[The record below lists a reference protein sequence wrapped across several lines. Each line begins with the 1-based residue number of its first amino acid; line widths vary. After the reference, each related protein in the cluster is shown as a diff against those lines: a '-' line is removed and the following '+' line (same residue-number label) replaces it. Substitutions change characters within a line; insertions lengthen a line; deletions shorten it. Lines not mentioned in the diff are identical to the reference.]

1 MNPSPPIPPDAWR
14 HLQWLFSFHV
24 LTIRQKLLAIS
35 QKYYVNDDQGR
46 PRFYVVRPPKI
57 GLSVVAGI
65 AGLIISLLALFIA
78 FRMIFGGGSFTTAI
92 VVIFAGR
99 FIGALVTTLL
109 RPYRDIRIYTDDTE
123 QYQVFFISQDNKFG
137 FFQRYTIF
145 DAMNQPVAVARRN
158 FFLSAFR
165 RTWWADTLD
174 GRPIL
179 KIHEDSLLLS
189 ILRRYLGPLWG
200 ALRTNFDLV
209 LPNGARIGE
218 YNRKLTLTD
227 QYMLDLSGDPW
238 YLVDRRVALAVAIL
252 LDTGEGR

>member
-1 MNPSPPIPPDAWR
+1 MSPAPSIPPDAWR
-14 HLQWLFSFHV
+14 YLQWLFSFHV
-24 LTIRQKLLAIS
+24 LTIRQKVLAIS
-35 QKYYVNDDQGR
+35 QKYYVHDDQGT

-65 AGLIISLLALFIA
+65 AGLMISLFALYIA
-78 FRMIFGGGSFTTAI
+78 FRMIFGGGSVTAGI
-92 VVIFAGR
+92 AVIFVGR
-99 FIGALVTTLL
+99 FVASIVTVLL
-109 RPYRDIRIYTDDTE
+109 RPYRDIRIYTDDSE
-123 QYQVFFISQDNKFG
+123 QFQVLFISQDNKFG
-137 FFQRYTIF
+137 FYQRYTVF
-145 DAMNQPVAVARRN
+145 DAMGQPVAIARRN
-158 FFLSAFR
+158 FFLSTLR
-165 RTWWADTLD
+165 RTWWAQTLD

-189 ILRRYLGPLWG
+189 VLRRYLGPLWG
-200 ALRTNFDLV
+200 ALRTNFDLL

-227 QYMLDLSGDPW
+227 QYVLDLSADQW